1 MLQSQLENAT
11 KIMLNLSATVAQ
23 LQREVYKPYIIPSPS
38 NESYHGPPSNVDQ
51 YLKPVVHCVLQ
62 VSDRQSYLVLSL
74 ILCLTL
80 GLLLCTQCC
89 RSSPNHNTSSA
100 IPMSNHYPSPK
111 RYNTHQMC
119 LNAIHNAM
127 QEHNAFSVLLQGV
140 L

>member
-38 NESYHGPPSNVDQ
+38 YESYHGPPSNVYQ
-51 YLKPVVHCVLQ
+51 YLKPAVHCVLQ

-80 GLLLCTQCC
+80 GLLLCMQCC
-89 RSSPNHNTSSA
+89 RSSPNHNTSSV
-100 IPMSNHYPSPK
+100 IPVSNHYPSPK
-111 RYNTHQMC
+111 R
-119 LNAIHNAM
+119 
-127 QEHNAFSVLLQGV
+127 
-140 L
+140 